1 MHQESGGDTDRPSS
15 GCWPDSGI
23 RLAAGDQQVAV
34 LQRLDAVVLHGGTPD
49 KLRRLRRSGMVQ
61 AVPVGRAP
69 LPASFLS
76 MKENGQ
82 QNPTRHDHENAL
94 AAALRVTPA
103 ELAPAAL
110 PVIAEWAQPLSS
122 PSAFTATCQEITF
135 SHQVDRSGI
144 HRLCNRRTWVA
155 TIDAFPVFHRAR
167 RSL

>member
-1 MHQESGGDTDRPSS
+1 MHQESGDDTDRPSS

-23 RLAAGDQQVAV
+23 RLAAGDQAVTV
-34 LQRLDAVVLHGGTPD
+34 LQRLDAVVLHGGTTAR
-49 KLRRLRRSGMVQ
+49 LRRRSGMLQ
-61 AVPVGRAP
+61 AVPAGRTP
-69 LPASFLS
+69 FSASFLS

-82 QNPTRHDHENAL
+82 QNPTRHYHENAL

-110 PVIAEWAQPLSS
+110 PGIAEWAQPLSS
-122 PSAFTATCQEITF
+122 PSAFTATHKEIIF

-144 HRLCNRRTWVA
+144 QRLCNRRTWVA
-155 TIDAFPVFHRAR
+155 TIDAFRVFHRAR